1 MRKTTKHRNLMDST
15 KPTDVVLLT
24 AILDVLTPSQVLVLA
39 DKLRQVMGR
48 GYGRVT
54 LVIHDGS
61 PCQIQLQES
70 FNFRDTTEIINSA

>member
-1 MRKTTKHRNLMDST
+1 MMARIKDKTKS
-15 KPTDVVLLT
+15 TDVELLT
-24 AILDVLTPSQVLVLA
+24 AILDVLTPAQVLILA

-54 LVIHDGS
+54 VVIHDGS

-70 FNFRDTTEIINSA
+70 YNFRDPEIIDSS

>member
-1 MRKTTKHRNLMDST
+1 MARIKDKTKS
-15 KPTDVVLLT
+15 TDVELLT
-24 AILDVLTPSQVLVLA
+24 AILDVLTPAQVLILA

-54 LVIHDGS
+54 VVIHDGS

-70 FNFRDTTEIINSA
+70 YNFRDPEIIDSS